1 MSSSVKSPEP
11 IKHPLAAGGGI
22 ATAPPEVKD
31 PFAALDDL
39 MVVIEAL
46 CPTWPQRELF
56 AAAGDW
62 RL

>member
-1 MSSSVKSPEP
+1 MSSSVNSPDP
-11 IKHPLAAGGGI
+11 DQHPLAAAGGI
-22 ATAPPEVKD
+22 ATAPSQVKD
-31 PFAALDDL
+31 PFAELDDL

-56 AAAGDW
+56 TTTGDW